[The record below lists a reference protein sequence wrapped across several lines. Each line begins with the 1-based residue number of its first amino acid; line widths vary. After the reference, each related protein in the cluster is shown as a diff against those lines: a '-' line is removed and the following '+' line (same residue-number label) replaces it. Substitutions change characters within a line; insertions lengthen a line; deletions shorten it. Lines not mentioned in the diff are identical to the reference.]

1 KDSKSTTRTMA
12 TLLDSKSH
20 LIPGKLQVTELFFQ
34 VPRDYS
40 NPSLGTIRVFARSV
54 IKHERTAGSVNGK
67 GETEQKPWL
76 LWLQG
81 GPGKGCQPPQ
91 ASGITKL
98 ILDRG
103 YQMLY
108 MDQRGTGLS
117 SPITAETLA
126 LQGDTQAQADYLKLF
141 RADSIVADCEAIRH
155 VLTRNY
161 PVELKKW
168 RIWGQSFGGYCALTY
183 LSKYPQGLQEVFI
196 SAGMTAIGKG
206 PDEVYGKAFKRMIER
221 NEAYYEK
228 FPEDIQTIHELVAH
242 IDSKGSL
249 PMPAG
254 GVLTVQ
260 RFLTLGMVFGL
271 SGGFD
276 TVHDIVLRMRL
287 ELESFNLI
295 TRPTLSKIE
304 AIGGYDDG
312 VLYSVLRES
321 IYNPRGPSDW
331 AAERISTSLEEF
343 RWVLDSTS
351 ATKANLKVP
360 LYFAGAMVFPFMFET
375 FSELRKLRKV
385 AEVIAQYRE
394 WPDLFDEH
402 QLAKNEVPV
411 YAAVYVDD
419 AQVNFELAQESIK
432 KVRNCKQYITNTM
445 YHDAVR
451 TKTEQVVEALFALR
465 DDVMD

>member
-1 KDSKSTTRTMA
+1 MA
-12 TLLDSKSH
+12 TLLESKSH
-20 LIPGKLQVTELFFQ
+20 VIPGKLKVTELVFQ

-40 NPSLGTIRVFARSV
+40 NPLLGTLRVFARSV
-54 IKHERTAGSVNGK
+54 TKHERPAGSVDGK
-67 GETEQKPWL
+67 GNSVQKPWL

-91 ASGITKL
+91 AAGITKL

-126 LQGDTQAQADYLKLF
+126 LQGDTQAQADYTKLF
-141 RADSIVADCEAIRH
+141 RADNIVADCEAIRDI
-155 VLTRNY
+155 LTRNY
-161 PVELKKW
+161 PAELKKW
-168 RIWGQSFGGYCALTY
+168 SIWGQSFGGYCALTY

-206 PDEVYGKAFKRMIER
+206 PDEVYGIAFKKMIER

-228 FPEDIQTIHELVAH
+228 FPEDIQSIHDLAAH
-242 IDSKGSL
+242 IKSKGGL
-249 PMPAG
+249 KMPAG
-254 GVLTVQ
+254 GLLTVQ

-287 ELESFNLI
+287 DLESFNLI
-295 TRPTLSKIE
+295 SRPTLSKIE
-304 AIGGYDDG
+304 AIGGYDDN
-312 VLYSVLRES
+312 VLYAILREA
-321 IYNPRGPSDW
+321 IYNPRGPSNW
-331 AAERISTSLEEF
+331 AAERASASLEEF
-343 RWVLDSTS
+343 RWVLDPSS
-351 ATKANLKVP
+351 ATRASPNVP
-360 LYFAGAMVFPFMFET
+360 LYFSGGMVFPFMFES
-375 FSELRKLRKV
+375 FSELQKLRKV
-385 AEVIAQYRE
+385 AEIIAQYPE

-411 YAAVYVDD
+411 YAAVFVDD
-419 AQVNFELAQESIK
+419 VYVNFELAQESIQ
-432 KVRNCKQYITNTM
+432 KVRNCKQFITNTM

-451 TKTEQVVEALFALR
+451 SKTEQVVEALFALR